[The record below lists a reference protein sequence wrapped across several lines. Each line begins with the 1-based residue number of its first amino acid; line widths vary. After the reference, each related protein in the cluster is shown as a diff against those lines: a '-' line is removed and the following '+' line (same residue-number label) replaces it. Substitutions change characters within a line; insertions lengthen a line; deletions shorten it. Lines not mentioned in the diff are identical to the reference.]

1 MEAEKCD
8 ASFREKYGKSLNEV
22 YPWPEHYQAMHLE
35 LFGQPYEAIHAECM
49 GGEID
54 KLSNKRVVI
63 GCFPWK
69 FQDGES
75 CISRIVA
82 FDGFEDV

>member
-1 MEAEKCD
+1 MLYTSRATGPAAELPPPPCSSMTTTTP
-8 ASFREKYGKSLNEV
+8 SFPSLR
-22 YPWPEHYQAMHLE
+22 
-35 LFGQPYEAIHAECM
+35 PYEAIHAECM

>member
-1 MEAEKCD
+1 
-8 ASFREKYGKSLNEV
+8 V
-22 YPWPEHYQAMHLE
+22 
-35 LFGQPYEAIHAECM
+35 
-49 GGEID
+49 GGDID

-69 FQDGES
+69 LVDGES

-82 FDGFEDV
+82 FDGFEDI

>member
-1 MEAEKCD
+1 MR
-8 ASFREKYGKSLNEV
+8 S
-22 YPWPEHYQAMHLE
+22 
-35 LFGQPYEAIHAECM
+35 IHAECM

>member
-1 MEAEKCD
+1 MKPSMPSAW
-8 ASFREKYGKSLNEV
+8 A
-22 YPWPEHYQAMHLE
+22 
-35 LFGQPYEAIHAECM
+35 GQ
-49 GGEID
+49 ID
-54 KLSNKRVVI
+54 ELSNKRVVI

-69 FQDGES
+69 LVEGES

>member
-1 MEAEKCD
+1 
-8 ASFREKYGKSLNEV
+8 
-22 YPWPEHYQAMHLE
+22 MHLE

-69 FQDGES
+69 FQMVKAAS
-75 CISRIVA
+75 AVLWHLM
-82 FDGFEDV
+82 V